1 MRHSPLAV
9 VFVLL
14 FIMLSGAQA
23 YAQATEERVQ
33 FKDGRVSFVPPAGF
47 KPMSKEDINFKFGR
61 SGAAYAP
68 DFAYSANERHNV
80 AVAFGAKGSGLP
92 PIALEE
98 LKKMME
104 KQLESSIPGLE
115 WIEREIVTLN
125 GTRWIRLHLKSAAI
139 DTGVINDMY
148 FTTFDGQLLLFN
160 FNSTIAQYESHKE
173 SLRKSAQSIT
183 LK

>member
-1 MRHSPLAV
+1 MRRSHLAV

-47 KPMSKEDINFKFGR
+47 KPMSKEDINIKFGR
-61 SGAAYAP
+61 NGAAYAP

-104 KQLESSIPGLE
+104 KQLESSIPDLE
-115 WIEREIVTLN
+115 WIERGIVTLN
-125 GTRWIRLHLKSAAI
+125 GTRWIRLHLKSAAV
-139 DTGVINDMY
+139 DTGIINDMY
-148 FTTFDGQLLLFN
+148 FTAFDGQLLLFN
-160 FNSTIAQYESHKE
+160 FNSTVAQYENYKE

-183 LK
+183 IK

>member
-1 MRHSPLAV
+1 MRRSHLAA

-33 FKDGRVSFVPPAGF
+33 FKDGRVSFVLPAGF
-47 KPMSKEDINFKFGR
+47 KAMSKEDINLKFGR
-61 SGAAYAP
+61 NGAAYAP

-125 GTRWIRLHLKSAAI
+125 GTRWIRLHLKSPAV

-160 FNSTIAQYESHKE
+160 FNSTIAQYEKYKE
-173 SLRKSAQSIT
+173 SLRKSAETIT
-183 LK
+183 VK

>member
-1 MRHSPLAV
+1 MRRSHLAV

-23 YAQATEERVQ
+23 YAQATGERVQ

-47 KPMSKEDINFKFGR
+47 KPMSKEDINLKFGR
-61 SGAAYAP
+61 KGAAFAP

-104 KQLESSIPGLE
+104 KQLESSITGLE

-148 FTTFDGQLLLFN
+148 FTAFDGQLLLFN
-160 FNSTIAQYESHKE
+160 FNSTIAQYENYKE
-173 SLRKSAQSIT
+173 SLRKSAQTIT
-183 LK
+183 IK